1 MYQYRL
7 SPDHCHIIQENVQEL
22 LDLGHIEPSTS
33 PWRSPVLVVVKKDGK
48 PRWVEDLRG
57 LNNCTI
63 GHALLM
69 QNQRELLE
77 RMATGKIYTT
87 MDLTSGYHQVRLA
100 KEDREKTAFAVPGV
114 QGGLYQWKVM
124 PFGLKG
130 APATF
135 QRLMNIIFQPV
146 LGKFAVVY
154 IDDIGIYSQTKEE
167 HLQHLRTVFQ
177 IMRENE
183 IYARKLKCYFM
194 QTQVPYL
201 GHIISTNGIEMNPD
215 KTEALSKWPSP
226 QTIKQLRGFLG
237 TVGYYRHFINK
248 FAELALPLTKLLKKD
263 TKFEW
268 TDKCEET
275 KLQLIKA
282 ITSAPVLQPP
292 DYSKKFTVTTDASN
306 HALGAVLSQDGKP
319 IEFLSKKFND
329 TEINWAT
336 HEKELFAMVY
346 AINQWRHYLQT
357 SIPFEVVTDNITV
370 TYIQSQTKLT
380 SKQA

>member
-1 MYQYRL
+1 
-7 SPDHCHIIQENVQEL
+7 
-22 LDLGHIEPSTS
+22 
-33 PWRSPVLVVVKKDGK
+33 
-48 PRWVEDLRG
+48 
-57 LNNCTI
+57 
-63 GHALLM
+63 
-69 QNQRELLE
+69 
-77 RMATGKIYTT
+77 
-87 MDLTSGYHQVRLA
+87 
-100 KEDREKTAFAVPGV
+100 
-114 QGGLYQWKVM
+114 
-124 PFGLKG
+124 
-130 APATF
+130 
-135 QRLMNIIFQPV
+135 
-146 LGKFAVVY
+146 
-154 IDDIGIYSQTKEE
+154 
-167 HLQHLRTVFQ
+167 
-177 IMRENE
+177 
-183 IYARKLKCYFM
+183 
-194 QTQVPYL
+194 
-201 GHIISTNGIEMNPD
+201 MNPD

-263 TKFEW
+263 TKFKW

-292 DYSKKFTVTTDASN
+292 DYSKKFTVTTDASDY
-306 HALGAVLSQDGKP
+306 ALGAVLSQDGKP

-357 SIPFEVVTDNITV
+357 SIPFEVVTDNIAV

-380 SKQA
+380 SKQARWIQLLGEFNFTIHHRPGTTNVVADGLSRKDILGISVLSNTNWLDTI